1 VLFVAGVAS
10 GTVLAEVASRR
21 RIRSVAAFVLTV
33 QATLIAAFMIYGSTL
48 LVGDHVVDRSPTG
61 FYVLAALAVVSM
73 GIQTS
78 AMRQLAGR
86 TVSTTYVTGVLT
98 SLTQEATNYAFWL
111 RDRGER
117 DERTSFL
124 TSVLHLGSRRDSRNR
139 VLLLGSVWLAYAVGG
154 VAGSLADRRL
164 DLWALLVPL
173 AILGAVIAVD
183 LVRPLEL

>member
-1 VLFVAGVAS
+1 M
-10 GTVLAEVASRR
+10 
-21 RIRSVAAFVLTV
+21 LTF
-33 QATLIAAFMIYGSTL
+33 QATLIAAFMVYGSTL
-48 LVGDHVVDRSPTG
+48 LRGDHVVERSLTS
-61 FYVLAALAVVSM
+61 FYLLAALAVVSM

-117 DERTSFL
+117 DERSSFL
-124 TSVLHLGSRRDSRNR
+124 SGVLRLGSRRDSRNR
-139 VLLLGSVWLAYAVGG
+139 VLLLGAVWLAYAAGG
-154 VAGSLADRRL
+154 VVGSLLDRHL

-173 AILGAVIAVD
+173 AILGLVIAVD
-183 LVRPLEL
+183 LARPLEL